1 MPKPDKVLKFGIQK
15 KLKKKLKLAV
25 KAKAITQP
33 EKPITVA
40 QVIPEKPAVYKPEL
54 PVVELVPW
62 NFKRPDKVTIKRE
75 NWNNFVKKIQ
85 AVACSEAEHENE
97 ELHKQIQTLLNERD
111 NLVAKY
117 AEMEKFVGKFTR
129 EFQATYGV

>member
-25 KAKAITQP
+25 KAKAVQLEKAVPVVRVVSEQP
-33 EKPITVA
+33 AI
-40 QVIPEKPAVYKPEL
+40 YKPEL
-54 PVVELVPW
+54 PVVELIPW
-62 NFKRPDKVTIKRE
+62 TFKRPDKVTIKRE

-85 AVACSEAEHENE
+85 AAAISEAEHENE
-97 ELHKQIQTLLNERD
+97 DLHKQIQVLLNERD
-111 NLVAKY
+111 NLVVKY
-117 AEMEKFVGKFTR
+117 AEMEKFTSKFAR